1 MWLRVVTAVI
11 LIVHDRLLLMLLLR
25 LDLLEFLDEE
35 VLLSG
40 WGLPL
45 GRTLLVQ
52 LIQILSIQIYFDA
65 IKERDRFGDSFTEHA
80 AKRQLLS
87 SMLG

>member
-1 MWLRVVTAVI
+1 
-11 LIVHDRLLLMLLLR
+11 MLLLR

-40 WGLPL
+40 WGLSL

-65 IKERDRFGDSFTEHA
+65 IKE
-80 AKRQLLS
+80 
-87 SMLG
+87 